1 MKEKIK
7 SRKELSEICGKLK
20 RENRKIGFT
29 SGVFDLLHAGHVD
42 YLGKA
47 KDLCDVLIVGVNS
60 DVSVRR
66 FKGKNRPVIQEG
78 ERAGVIAGL
87 EAVDYVFIFGERRNR
102 KNIESLKPDYYI
114 KAGNYSKE
122 ELTSAKVI
130 EKFGGEVKLI
140 EPVYKVSSSGI
151 IEKINRIGNLPGYS
165 GRETVEKDKTVYF
178 RDTLPDV
185 SAAVFLDRDGTINED
200 VEYLHEV
207 ENFKLLSNVIEGIKK
222 MQRMRYKIVIITN
235 QPGIGLGYFK
245 KEDFYRVNK
254 RMLREFSSAGINVSK
269 IYFCPHSKSEN
280 CECRKPGT
288 ALIVRACSDLNL
300 DVSMSYFIGDK
311 TSDIE
316 AGKRA
321 GAKTIL
327 VKTGFGGDDK
337 RFDAKPDYT
346 AKDLLD
352 AAGYIEKQF

>member
-1 MKEKIK
+1 MREKIK

-47 KDLCDVLIVGVNS
+47 KDVCDVLIVGVNS

-66 FKGKNRPVIQEG
+66 FKGKNRPVIQEE
-78 ERAGVIAGL
+78 ERAKVVAGL
-87 EAVDYVFIFGERRNR
+87 ESVDYVFIFDERRNR

-114 KAGNYSKE
+114 KAGDYSKE

-130 EKFGGEVKLI
+130 EKFGGEIKLI
-140 EPVYKVSSSGI
+140 ETVYKVSTSGI
-151 IEKINRIGNLPGYS
+151 IEKINR
-165 GRETVEKDKTVYF
+165 EMVERDKTVYF
-178 RDTLPDV
+178 KAEIPEI
-185 SAAVFLDRDGTINED
+185 SKAVFLDRDGTINEEI
-200 VEYLHEV
+200 EYLHEA
-207 ENFKLLSNVIEGIKK
+207 ENFKMLPNVIEGIKK
-222 MQRMRYKIVIITN
+222 MLRMGYKIVIITN

-254 RMLREFSSAGINVSK
+254 RMLQEFSSAGINVSK

-288 ALIVRACSDLNL
+288 ALIIRACRDLNL

-327 VKTGFGGDDK
+327 VETGFGGDDK
-337 RFDAKPDYT
+337 RFDTKPDYT

-352 AAGYIEKQF
+352 AARYIEKNIAVI